1 MITNLEL
8 GVFYLKKIYSSN
20 RPIWINYY
28 IIFLKNKTFFYK
40 IGKLKKRRIML
51 IVLAGT
57 IGAGKS
63 SLAAALGE
71 HLGTEVFY
79 ESVDNNP
86 VLDLYYQD
94 PKKYA
99 FLLQIFFLNKRFQS
113 IKEAYR
119 ADNNVLDRSIFE
131 DELFLTLNYKNG
143 NVTETE
149 LNIYKELLANML
161 EELDGMPK
169 KSPDL
174 LVYIDV
180 SFEKMLDRISKRG
193 RHFEQIEDNP
203 KLYQYYQQV
212 HGEYPSWY
220 KNYNVSPKIRID
232 GNQLDFV
239 SNVDDLQTV
248 FNMIDSELL
257 RLGLL

>member
-1 MITNLEL
+1 
-8 GVFYLKKIYSSN
+8 
-20 RPIWINYY
+20 
-28 IIFLKNKTFFYK
+28 
-40 IGKLKKRRIML
+40 ML

-79 ESVDNNP
+79 EAVDDNP

-113 IKEAYR
+113 IKEAYK
-119 ADNNVLDRSIFE
+119 ADNNILDRSIFE

-143 NVTETE
+143 NVTKTE
-149 LNIYKELLANML
+149 LDIYKELLANML

-169 KSPDL
+169 KAPDL
-174 LVYIDV
+174 LIYIDV
-180 SFEKMLDRISKRG
+180 SFEKMLERIRKRG
-193 RHFEQIEDNP
+193 RSFEQITDNP
-203 KLYQYYQQV
+203 ELYEYYQQV
-212 HGEYPSWY
+212 HGEYPAWY
-220 KNYNVSPKIRID
+220 DNYDVSPKIRID
-232 GNQLDFV
+232 GDKLDFV
-239 SNVDDLQTV
+239 NNVEDLQHV
-248 FNMIDSELL
+248 FDMVDRELEKL
-257 RLGLL
+257 RLI

>member
-1 MITNLEL
+1 
-8 GVFYLKKIYSSN
+8 
-20 RPIWINYY
+20 
-28 IIFLKNKTFFYK
+28 
-40 IGKLKKRRIML
+40 ML

-57 IGAGKS
+57 IGSGKS

-79 ESVDNNP
+79 EAVDNNP

-113 IKEAYR
+113 IKEAYK

-143 NVTETE
+143 NVTKTE
-149 LNIYKELLANML
+149 LDIYKELLSNML
-161 EELDGMPK
+161 EELEGMPK

-174 LVYIDV
+174 LIYIDV
-180 SFEKMLDRISKRG
+180 SFEKMLERITKRG
-193 RHFEQIEDNP
+193 RSYEQIADNP
-203 KLYQYYQQV
+203 DLYEYYQQV
-212 HGEYPSWY
+212 HDEYPNWY
-220 KNYNVSPKIRID
+220 DNYDASPKIRID
-232 GNQLDFV
+232 GNKLDFV
-239 SNVDDLQTV
+239 NNVEDLQYV
-248 FNMIDSELL
+248 FDLIDAQLEK
-257 RLGLL
+257 LGLL

>member
-1 MITNLEL
+1 
-8 GVFYLKKIYSSN
+8 
-20 RPIWINYY
+20 
-28 IIFLKNKTFFYK
+28 
-40 IGKLKKRRIML
+40 ML

-79 ESVDNNP
+79 EAVDNNP

-113 IKEAYR
+113 IKEAYK

-143 NVTETE
+143 NVTKTE
-149 LNIYKELLANML
+149 LDIYKELLSNML
-161 EELDGMPK
+161 EELEGMPK

-174 LVYIDV
+174 LIYIDV
-180 SFEKMLDRISKRG
+180 SFEKMLERITKRG
-193 RHFEQIEDNP
+193 RSYEQISDNP
-203 KLYQYYQQV
+203 DLYEYYQQV
-212 HGEYPSWY
+212 HDEYPNWY
-220 KNYNVSPKIRID
+220 DNYDASPKIRID
-232 GNQLDFV
+232 GNKLDFV
-239 SNVDDLQTV
+239 NNVEDLQYV
-248 FNMIDSELL
+248 FDLIDAQLAK
-257 RLGLL
+257 LGLL

>member
-1 MITNLEL
+1 
-8 GVFYLKKIYSSN
+8 
-20 RPIWINYY
+20 
-28 IIFLKNKTFFYK
+28 
-40 IGKLKKRRIML
+40 ML

-79 ESVDNNP
+79 EAVDNNP

-99 FLLQIFFLNKRFQS
+99 FLLQIFFLNKRFKS
-113 IKEAYR
+113 IKEAYK
-119 ADNNVLDRSIFE
+119 ADNNILDRSIFE

-143 NVTETE
+143 NVTKTE
-149 LNIYKELLANML
+149 LEIYQELLGNML
-161 EELDGMPK
+161 EELEGMPK

-174 LVYIDV
+174 LIYIDV
-180 SFEKMLDRISKRG
+180 SFDKMLERIEKRG
-193 RHFEQIEDNP
+193 RSFEQVDDNP
-203 KLYQYYQQV
+203 GLEDYYAQV
-212 HGEYPSWY
+212 HSEYPDWY
-220 KNYNVSPKIRID
+220 ENYQVSPKMKID

-239 SNVDDLQTV
+239 QNPDDLKTV
-248 FNMIDSELL
+248 LEMVDTKLKELD
-257 RLGLL
+257 LL

>member
-1 MITNLEL
+1 
-8 GVFYLKKIYSSN
+8 
-20 RPIWINYY
+20 
-28 IIFLKNKTFFYK
+28 
-40 IGKLKKRRIML
+40 ML

-79 ESVDNNP
+79 EAVDNNP

-113 IKEAYR
+113 IKEAYK

-143 NVTETE
+143 NVTKTE
-149 LNIYKELLANML
+149 LDIYKELLSNML
-161 EELDGMPK
+161 EELEGMPK

-174 LVYIDV
+174 LIYFDV
-180 SFEKMLDRISKRG
+180 SFEKMLERITKRG
-193 RHFEQIEDNP
+193 RSYEQIADNP
-203 KLYQYYQQV
+203 DLYEYYQQV
-212 HGEYPSWY
+212 HDEYPNWY
-220 KNYNVSPKIRID
+220 DNYDASPKIRID
-232 GNQLDFV
+232 GNKLDFV
-239 SNVDDLQTV
+239 NNVEDLQYV
-248 FNMIDSELL
+248 FDLIDAQLEK
-257 RLGLL
+257 LGLL